1 MNSNVQI
8 DKDDKV
14 MEEGLDQ
21 HDNEI
26 DSSQIHVPPVD
37 DLEDIIM
44 QSTGLW
50 KNWKYLMRMPS
61 FHLLLHSYSI
71 SFALLMSLCNILN
84 QMTITNFPSHEK
96 FIGVMGCTNIVVY

>member
-1 MNSNVQI
+1 
-8 DKDDKV
+8 
-14 MEEGLDQ
+14 
-21 HDNEI
+21 
-26 DSSQIHVPPVD
+26 
-37 DLEDIIM
+37 
-44 QSTGLW
+44 
-50 KNWKYLMRMPS
+50 MRMPS